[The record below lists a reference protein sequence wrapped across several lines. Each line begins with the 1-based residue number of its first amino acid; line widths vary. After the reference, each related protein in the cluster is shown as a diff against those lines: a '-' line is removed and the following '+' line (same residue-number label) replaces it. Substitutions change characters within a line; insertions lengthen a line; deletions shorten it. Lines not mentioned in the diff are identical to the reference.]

1 MKQLDNKQLFE
12 VTYDIYKKYA
22 PFFKKLTINQK
33 KILKEYK
40 SYGYQIINELLR
52 NNKYPEFYMDTM
64 ISKLT
69 TRIQKLQKKNKD
81 ITNKMLLKIFI
92 EIINEPIKQINELDD
107 IFAKVK
113 KRKLDVLLYRGID
126 IKRDLKNIKKG
137 SRITFNE
144 FLSTSVSQATA
155 YTFQSCGDSPCC
167 IFIMKVTDRIPYIP
181 LYGQLKYKYQ
191 SFENEHE
198 ILLPRGTSWKVTK
211 KYSIPLDLNKAY
223 LCSYDRVIKRKRNQT
238 ITVYELSATQYTPP
252 TKLKELTNDEY
263 YKSMNI
269 YVKKKYSTII
279 KQNPAFFKI
288 SNDISLQ
295 VPPK

>member
-22 PFFKKLTINQK
+22 PFFKKLTTNQK

-81 ITNKMLLKIFI
+81 ITNKMMLEIFI

-126 IKRDLKNIKKG
+126 IKHDLKNIKKG

-167 IFIMKVTDRIPYIP
+167 IFIMKITDKIPYIP

-191 SFENEHE
+191 SYGNEHE

-223 LCSYDRVIKRKRNQT
+223 LCNYDRMIDRKRKQK
-238 ITVYELSATQYTPP
+238 ITVYELSAIQYNFPA
-252 TKLKELTNDEY
+252 KLKEMTDKEY
-263 YKSMNI
+263 YNSMNI
-269 YVKKKYSTII
+269 YVKKKYSTLV
-279 KQNPAFFKI
+279 KQNPAFFKV
-288 SNDISLQ
+288 SNNIPLQ